1 MNSEEI
7 RKVLE
12 NHKKWL
18 FNESGGIRADLCGAD
33 LRGAY
38 LCEVNLREANLYEAD
53 LRGADLRGANLY
65 HADLRGADLRGANL
79 YHADFCGANF
89 YRADLTGAY
98 LCRAD
103 LRGAYLCEV
112 NLREANLYEAD
123 LCGANLCGANLY
135 QANLYQADLCGADLR
150 GANLYQADLRGTENI
165 PTYVCPLVCPE
176 EGSFIG
182 FKKAILFNSDIPD
195 KSHVIVKLKILENA
209 KRSSATTRKCRC
221 SEAEVISITSLN
233 GNYSLTKAFSSF
245 NPEFIYEVGKIVAVD
260 NFDENRWNECST
272 GIHFFI
278 TRDEAVNY

>member
-7 RKVLE
+7 RKMLE

-18 FNESGGIRADLCGAD
+18 FNEPGGIRANLCGANLCGVDLRGANLYKANLYHADLREAD
-33 LRGAY
+33 LRGA
-38 LCEVNLREANLYEAD
+38 NLREADLRGANLREAD
-53 LRGADLRGANLY
+53 LRGADLRGA
-65 HADLRGADLRGANL
+65 D
-79 YHADFCGANF
+79 
-89 YRADLTGAY
+89 
-98 LCRAD
+98 
-103 LRGAYLCEV
+103 
-112 NLREANLYEAD
+112 LYEA
-123 LCGANLCGANLY
+123 N
-135 QANLYQADLCGADLR
+135 
-150 GANLYQADLRGTENI
+150 LRGTENI

-182 FKKAILFNSDIPD
+182 FKKAIIFNSDILD
-195 KSHVIVKLKILENA
+195 DLHVIVTLKILENA

-233 GNYSLTKAFSSF
+233 GNYSLTKAFSAF
-245 NPEFIYEVGKIVAVD
+245 NPDFMYEVGKIVAVD

>member
-7 RKVLE
+7 RKMLE

-33 LRGAY
+33 LRGEY

-135 QANLYQADLCGADLR
+135 KANLYQADLCGADLR

>member
-7 RKVLE
+7 RKMLE

-18 FNESGGIRADLCGAD
+18 FNESGGIRANLTGANLYQADLCEA
-33 LRGAY
+33 
-38 LCEVNLREANLYEAD
+38 NLREANLREAD
-53 LRGADLRGANLY
+53 LCEADIYGANLY
-65 HADLRGADLRGANL
+65 HADLRGANLRG
-79 YHADFCGANF
+79 
-89 YRADLTGAY
+89 
-98 LCRAD
+98 
-103 LRGAYLCEV
+103 
-112 NLREANLYEAD
+112 
-123 LCGANLCGANLY
+123 
-135 QANLYQADLCGADLR
+135 ANLYQADLCGADLR
-150 GANLYQADLRGTENI
+150 GANLREADLREADLRGTENI

-182 FKKAILFNSDIPD
+182 FKKAIIFNSDILD
-195 KSHVIVKLKILENA
+195 VSHVIVKLKVLENA

-245 NPEFIYEVGKIVAVD
+245 NPEFIYEVGKIVTVD

>member
-18 FNESGGIRADLCGAD
+18 FNEPGGIR
-33 LRGAY
+33 
-38 LCEVNLREANLYEAD
+38 
-53 LRGADLRGANLY
+53 
-65 HADLRGADLRGANL
+65 
-79 YHADFCGANF
+79 
-89 YRADLTGAY
+89 
-98 LCRAD
+98 
-103 LRGAYLCEV
+103 
-112 NLREANLYEAD
+112 ANLYEAD
-123 LCGANLCGANLY
+123 LCGANLY
-135 QANLYQADLCGADLR
+135 RADLR
-150 GANLYQADLRGTENI
+150 GANLYEADLCGANLYRADLRGADLREADLRGADLYEANLRGTENI

-182 FKKAILFNSDIPD
+182 FKKAIIFNSDILD
-195 KSHVIVKLKILENA
+195 DSHVIVKLKVLENA

-233 GNYSLTKAFSSF
+233 GNYSLTKAFSAF
-245 NPEFIYEVGKIVAVD
+245 NPDFMYEVGKIVAVD

>member
-7 RKVLE
+7 RKMLE

-18 FNESGGIRADLCGAD
+18 FNESEGIRADLRGVSLYHADLTGADLCGAD
-33 LRGAY
+33 LRGAD
-38 LCEVNLREANLYEAD
+38 LCGADLCEAD
-53 LRGADLRGANLY
+53 LRGVNLY

-79 YHADFCGANF
+79 Y
-89 YRADLTGAY
+89 
-98 LCRAD
+98 
-103 LRGAYLCEV
+103 
-112 NLREANLYEAD
+112 EAD
-123 LCGANLCGANLY
+123 LCGANLYRADLRG
-135 QANLYQADLCGADLR
+135 ADLCGADLR
-150 GANLYQADLRGTENI
+150 GADLCEVNLRGAKLRGADLRGADLCEANLRGAENI

-233 GNYSLTKAFSSF
+233 GNYSLTKAFSTF
-245 NPEFIYEVGKIVAVD
+245 DPDFIYEVGKIVTVD

>member
-7 RKVLE
+7 RKMLE

-18 FNESGGIRADLCGAD
+18 FNESEGIRADLRGVSLYHAD
-33 LRGAY
+33 LYEANLRGA
-38 LCEVNLREANLYEAD
+38 NLRE
-53 LRGADLRGANLY
+53 ADLRGANLY
-65 HADLRGADLRGANL
+65 
-79 YHADFCGANF
+79 
-89 YRADLTGAY
+89 RADLTGA
-98 LCRAD
+98 
-103 LRGAYLCEV
+103 
-112 NLREANLYEAD
+112 D
-123 LCGANLCGANLY
+123 LCGA
-135 QANLYQADLCGADLR
+135 
-150 GANLYQADLRGTENI
+150 ENI

-182 FKKAILFNSDIPD
+182 FKKAIIFNSDILD
-195 KSHVIVKLKILENA
+195 DSHVIVTLKILENA

-233 GNYSLTKAFSSF
+233 GNYSLTKAFSAF
-245 NPEFIYEVGKIVAVD
+245 NPDFMYEVGKIVAVD